1 MFKIGDIINT
11 SLGYVKVN
19 DPEVLTNTIIRHC
32 LSKTDIK
39 DMLSKNI
46 LTFNIEDNAQIN

>member
-11 SLGYVKVN
+11 SLGYVKIN
-19 DPEVLTNTIIRHC
+19 DPEILTNTIIRHC

-39 DMLSKNI
+39 DMLQKNI